1 MREAFN
7 NACESMRKTFRAFE
21 DEFIALQQ
29 KYPEFHLSFWNH
41 ADYLEALESVQSDL
55 HDATTC
61 EWDPE
66 WDGHS
71 EIEPPAFE
79 FRAPEDMVAFCKFMS
94 EYLLEYCDG
103 ASGIGWELL
112 KDAAADYLGENTRA

>member
-1 MREAFN
+1 MSEAYDD
-7 NACESMRKTFRAFE
+7 ALESMRKTFRAFE

-55 HDATTC
+55 HDAH
-61 EWDPE
+61 D
-66 WDGHS
+66 WDGL
-71 EIEPPAFE
+71 EDENGDAPEFE

-103 ASGIGWELL
+103 ATGIGWELM

>member
-61 EWDPE
+61 DDVNEVMPE
-66 WDGHS
+66 
-71 EIEPPAFE
+71 FE

-103 ASGIGWELL
+103 ATGIGWELL